1 MKKWKISDF
10 KTREEIQNEIDS
22 LESSKQE
29 HLEKDDLPSM
39 YFEAIDS
46 KLEKLY
52 DKLESIK
59 DMTESRL
66 PSDGSD
72 PEFGVPQEEK
82 YPLYD
87 KKHVISA
94 IKLFGHVNPKYESQL
109 AHAIIKRM
117 KKYNIPFSMVGEDNN
132 LHKYIPLTEQL
143 IKKSKKVLL
152 ESDTVITNKIA
163 DVLDEIKDIKYGFI
177 NKNDGSRILDREW
190 IHNTDDLNDYYEVNW
205 DPNITL
211 KNKLGIC
218 LDQSIAIKHLLNK
231 YHPNIVVKI
240 YALRKGRFGHA
251 VPTFLDDD
259 KYYYLENAWDKEM
272 GMHGP
277 FSTQPELENYLSGL
291 YHKHHDKD
299 NDDDV
304 YVYPFEHE
312 NLTEGWKESE
322 EENEKYVV
330 NGKVFKTEEDAD
342 KYREKLE
349 KEKLEKGYE
358 YYKNSTTVKT
368 YTDDDGNKYFYSD
381 SGTKTYVDPSLNESV
396 LYSGINTD
404 LKNYLNKK
412 ILPMYNNSIIDNAH
426 REDHILSVLDRAM
439 KISNDIKLS
448 NREKE
453 IVYTA
458 AITHDIGLLKNNRDD
473 HNKASSEFV
482 KNDKF
487 LNNYFSRDEIDIIA
501 DAVEDHRA
509 SLKYDPRSIYG
520 KVVSTADRNLNI
532 DDIITRCIQYR
543 LNQGITDYE
552 DVYSSSYE
560 HFKDKYG
567 RNGYIKIP
575 LKTETTSRE
584 LKKIYEYEDKN
595 KFKKEFDKIWNMMD
609 SLTENVL
616 LEDEKPLSKIKS
628 EYTQYVIQHK
638 NNVIKGFNFIKQYV
652 PEMLED
658 CDIGKLNGLIG
669 RHDASKYSTDE
680 FIPYAHFFYGNGRT
694 QEVRDNF
701 KKAWQHHWKNNPH
714 HPEWWNMRDMS
725 NEHIV
730 EMICDWWSFGWKNN
744 NMQELFDYYKSTDKR
759 QYMSENT
766 KKVLAKKM
774 KMLRDKLRQMRLIK

>member
-39 YFEAIDS
+39 YFEAIDA

-143 IKKSKKVLL
+143 IKKSKKLLL

-190 IHNTDDLNDYYEVNW
+190 IHNTDDLDDYYDVNW
-205 DPNITL
+205 DPTITL

-218 LDQSIAIKHLLNK
+218 LDQSIAIRYVMKNM
-231 YHPNIVVKI
+231 HPDMPCCI

-251 VPTFLDDD
+251 VPTFIDDE

-277 FSTQPELENYLSGL
+277 FNSKEELENYLSGL

-299 NDDDV
+299 NDDEV
-304 YVYPFEHE
+304 YVYPYENE

-330 NGKVFKTEEDAD
+330 NGKVFKTPEDAD
-342 KYREKLE
+342 KYREQLE
-349 KEKLEKGYE
+349 KEKLEQEAQEKVEKKCEKCGCRLNDGGTCP
-358 YYKNSTTVKT
+358 KC
-368 YTDDDGNKYFYSD
+368 DDGDEKYNIKESY
-381 SGTKTYVDPSLNESV
+381 LNES
-396 LYSGINTD
+396 
-404 LKNYLNKK
+404 
-412 ILPMYNNSIIDNAH
+412 
-426 REDHILSVLDRAM
+426 
-439 KISNDIKLS
+439 
-448 NREKE
+448 
-453 IVYTA
+453 
-458 AITHDIGLLKNNRDD
+458 
-473 HNKASSEFV
+473 
-482 KNDKF
+482 
-487 LNNYFSRDEIDIIA
+487 DE
-501 DAVEDHRA
+501 
-509 SLKYDPRSIYG
+509 
-520 KVVSTADRNLNI
+520 
-532 DDIITRCIQYR
+532 Q
-543 LNQGITDYE
+543 
-552 DVYSSSYE
+552 
-560 HFKDKYG
+560 
-567 RNGYIKIP
+567 
-575 LKTETTSRE
+575 
-584 LKKIYEYEDKN
+584 
-595 KFKKEFDKIWNMMD
+595 
-609 SLTENVL
+609 
-616 LEDEKPLSKIKS
+616 KPLSKIKS

-652 PEMLED
+652 PEMLAD
-658 CDIGKLNGLIG
+658 CNIGKLNGLIA

-680 FIPYAHFFYGNGRT
+680 FVPYAHFFYGNGRT

>member
-59 DMTESRL
+59 DITESRL

-177 NKNDGSRILDREW
+177 NKNDGSRILDRDW
-190 IHNTDDLNDYYEVNW
+190 IHNTDDLDDYYEVNW

-218 LDQSIAIKHLLNK
+218 LDQSIAIRHLMKNM
-231 YHPNIVVKI
+231 HPDMPCCI

-251 VPTFLDDD
+251 VPTFIDDE

-277 FSTQPELENYLSGL
+277 FNSKEELENYLSGL

-299 NDDDV
+299 NDDEV
-304 YVYPFEHE
+304 YVYPYENE
-312 NLTEGWKESE
+312 NLTEYNINES
-322 EENEKYVV
+322 Y
-330 NGKVFKTEEDAD
+330 
-342 KYREKLE
+342 
-349 KEKLEKGYE
+349 
-358 YYKNSTTVKT
+358 
-368 YTDDDGNKYFYSD
+368 
-381 SGTKTYVDPSLNESV
+381 LNES
-396 LYSGINTD
+396 
-404 LKNYLNKK
+404 
-412 ILPMYNNSIIDNAH
+412 
-426 REDHILSVLDRAM
+426 
-439 KISNDIKLS
+439 
-448 NREKE
+448 
-453 IVYTA
+453 
-458 AITHDIGLLKNNRDD
+458 
-473 HNKASSEFV
+473 
-482 KNDKF
+482 
-487 LNNYFSRDEIDIIA
+487 DE
-501 DAVEDHRA
+501 
-509 SLKYDPRSIYG
+509 
-520 KVVSTADRNLNI
+520 
-532 DDIITRCIQYR
+532 Q
-543 LNQGITDYE
+543 
-552 DVYSSSYE
+552 
-560 HFKDKYG
+560 
-567 RNGYIKIP
+567 
-575 LKTETTSRE
+575 KT
-584 LKKIYEYEDKN
+584 
-595 KFKKEFDKIWNMMD
+595 
-609 SLTENVL
+609 
-616 LEDEKPLSKIKS
+616 LSKIKS
-628 EYTQYVIQHK
+628 EYTQYIIQHK

-652 PEMLED
+652 PEMLAD
-658 CDIGKLNGLIG
+658 CNIGKLNGLIA

-680 FIPYAHFFYGNGRT
+680 FVPYAHFFYGNGRT

-725 NEHIV
+725 NEYIV

-744 NMQELFDYYKSTDKR
+744 DMQELFDYYKSTDKR

>member
-10 KTREEIQNEIDS
+10 NTIEEITKEIEF
-22 LESSKQE
+22 LENSKQE

-39 YFEAIDS
+39 YFEAIDA
-46 KLEKLY
+46 KLKKLY
-52 DKLESIK
+52 EKFN
-59 DMTESRL
+59 DMKNISESRL

-87 KKHVISA
+87 KAHVKSA

-109 AHAIIKRM
+109 AHAIISRM
-117 KKYNIPFSMVGEDNN
+117 KKYNIPFSMVGEDNK

-143 IKKSKKVLL
+143 VKKSKKVLN
-152 ESDTVITNKIA
+152 ESNTYITNKIA
-163 DVLDEIKDIKYGFI
+163 DVLDEIKDIKYGFV
-177 NKNDGSRILDREW
+177 NKNDGTRILDREW
-190 IHNTDDLNDYYEVNW
+190 IHNTDDLNDYYDVNW
-205 DPNITL
+205 DPCVTL
-211 KNKLGIC
+211 RNKLGIC

-231 YHPNIVVKI
+231 YHPDIVVKI

-277 FSTQPELENYLSGL
+277 FNTQPELENYLSGL

-330 NGKVFKTEEDAD
+330 NGKVFKTEEAAD
-342 KYREKLE
+342 EYREQLE
-349 KEKLEKGYE
+349 KEKAFEEASKKVVRKCEKCGTPKTEGGYCPICDDNNNR
-358 YYKNSTTVKT
+358 YKEE
-368 YTDDDGNKYFYSD
+368 G
-381 SGTKTYVDPSLNESV
+381 
-396 LYSGINTD
+396 
-404 LKNYLNKK
+404 NYL
-412 ILPMYNNSIIDNAH
+412 
-426 REDHILSVLDRAM
+426 
-439 KISNDIKLS
+439 
-448 NREKE
+448 
-453 IVYTA
+453 
-458 AITHDIGLLKNNRDD
+458 
-473 HNKASSEFV
+473 
-482 KNDKF
+482 
-487 LNNYFSRDEIDIIA
+487 
-501 DAVEDHRA
+501 
-509 SLKYDPRSIYG
+509 
-520 KVVSTADRNLNI
+520 
-532 DDIITRCIQYR
+532 
-543 LNQGITDYE
+543 
-552 DVYSSSYE
+552 
-560 HFKDKYG
+560 
-567 RNGYIKIP
+567 
-575 LKTETTSRE
+575 TEAETQ
-584 LKKIYEYEDKN
+584 
-595 KFKKEFDKIWNMMD
+595 
-609 SLTENVL
+609 
-616 LEDEKPLSKIKS
+616 KPLSRIKS

-680 FIPYAHFFYGNGRT
+680 FVPYAHFFYGNGRT